1 MGTHGVK
8 IVVIYPRPQDEE
20 AFEKVYLQEHVP
32 LAEAKLQG
40 RTRIVLTK
48 VVSSPQG
55 KVSAYRIAE
64 VHFSSMDDLTKCVE
78 SEAGK
83 QVLEHATKISTAP
96 PPLRLLCQHKSFPF
110 L

>member
-20 AFEKVYLQEHVP
+20 AFEKVYLLEHVP

-78 SEAGK
+78 SEGGK
-83 QVLEHATKISTAP
+83 QVVEHATKISTGG
-96 PPLRLLCQHKSFPF
+96 PPLMLICEEESFVF
-110 L
+110 W

>member
-32 LAEAKLQG
+32 LAEAKLKG

-55 KVSAYRIAE
+55 KESAYRMAE
-64 VHFSSMDDLTKCVE
+64 VHFSSMDDQMRRIGRRQTSGRACHENLYGRAAVD
-78 SEAGK
+78 A
-83 QVLEHATKISTAP
+83 
-96 PPLRLLCQHKSFPF
+96 
-110 L
+110 